1 MKFFGI
7 SILLF
12 LSISAFAQQPPLSP
26 EEQEKQM
33 RKIRKTIEGIEAE
46 LASIEQQIAVYDEK
60 FATATEYNEMRT
72 NWMKALSDHIQAR
85 YDYLFR
91 SKILEFYQ
99 GVPLE
104 L

>member
-1 MKFFGI
+1 M
-7 SILLF
+7 S
-12 LSISAFAQQPPLSP
+12 
-26 EEQEKQM
+26 EKYANG
-33 RKIRKTIEGIEAE
+33 K
-46 LASIEQQIAVYDEK
+46 
-60 FATATEYNEMRT
+60 ATATEYNEMRT
-72 NWMKALSDHIQAR
+72 SWMKALSDHIQAR